1 MDALIGKYRARM
13 EETGL
18 ILTHPTGLSFELTL
32 DETVE
37 LMEFIRVYQDAIA
50 TMLHDTAPRIER
62 IVIHEQANASKRQS
76 SEHKLPE

>member
-1 MDALIGKYRARM
+1 MDAIIGKYRTRM

-37 LMEFIRVYQDAIA
+37 LMEFIKVYRPAIA
-50 TMLHDTAPRIER
+50 AVQRDTEPSIES
-62 IVIHEQANASKRQS
+62 VSVDKES
-76 SEHKLPE
+76 SSDTDGDNVQ